1 MEIEFVS
8 KRENKL
14 LDRIEVDFK
23 IGHEGGTPSRKEVR
37 EEVASKMGVE
47 TDRVII
53 DRMRSIYGISET
65 TGYAKIYSSPDKVRE
80 IEADYMLERNQLKIE
95 KKKESKE
102 ETKEEKEGKEEK
114 KEGKKET
121 QKEEEKK
128 EGKGTEEAKN
138 QKSGEK

>member
-23 IGHEGGTPSRKEVR
+23 IGHEGGTPSRGEVR

-65 TGYAKIYSSPDKVRE
+65 TGYAKIYSSPDKARK

-95 KKKESKE
+95 KKKEKKE
-102 ETKEEKEGKEEK
+102 GKEGKEEK
-114 KEGKKET
+114 KEGKG
-121 QKEEEKK
+121 KEEE
-128 EGKGTEEAKN
+128 EGKEEAKIKN
-138 QKSGEK
+138 RVKNEKSV